1 MSGSDGPNGD
11 RSPEEQRQPQGG
23 HDRSQST
30 VGNRGQPRPQGSQSQ
45 VQGQG
50 SYQGQPQ
57 QGYQQGGQYRYQ
69 QGGSALGPEFA
80 KFGKFALG
88 VHLTYGLGTALTIFL
103 FFSLAPETTTQSL
116 PFGGAG
122 AGNATLFASVL
133 FAFVFGIF
141 LSVLPVIGVGVFVGR
156 TASGSGS
163 PALVSAAVNAGAL
176 VVTMLLLFVLALIFA
191 PSGSG
196 GGGAGELIGPV
207 VGVAIAAAVVGGAA
221 GFIGE
226 RVESW

>member
-1 MSGSDGPNGD
+1 MSGSDDPNGD
-11 RSPEEQRQPQGG
+11 RTPGEQRQPQGG
-23 HDRSQST
+23 HDRSQGS
-30 VGNRGQPRPQGSQSQ
+30 VGNRGQPQPQGGQSAG
-45 VQGQG
+45 QGQG
-50 SYQGQPQ
+50 GYQGQPQ

-69 QGGSALGPEFA
+69 QGGSTFGPEFA

-103 FFSLAPETTTQSL
+103 FFSLAPQTTTQSL

-122 AGNATLFASVL
+122 AGGATLFASVL
-133 FAFVFGIF
+133 VAFVFGIF
-141 LSVLPVIGVGVFVGR
+141 LSALPVIGVGVFVGR

-176 VVTMLLLFVLALIFA
+176 VVTMLVLFVLALVFA
-191 PSGSG
+191 PAGG
-196 GGGAGELIGPV
+196 GGGAGQLIGPV
-207 VGVAIAAAVVGGAA
+207 VGVAIAAAIVGGAA
-221 GFIGE
+221 GFLGE